1 MAVDFSRGD
10 LALVKFSFGI
20 HPAYVLY
27 DNGDADVLVCM
38 ITSTQRNEK
47 EEIEILSGEGNIR
60 HTSYIR
66 THKITSVPKNIVS
79 KAIIGK
85 VSLPFALKVEEKLS
99 SWLRLQPCTK

>member
-1 MAVDFSRGD
+1 MVVDFSRGD
-10 LALVKFSFGI
+10 LVLVKFPFGI

-47 EEIEILSGEGNIR
+47 EEIEIPSGEGNIK

-66 THKITSVPKNIVS
+66 THKIASVSKNIV
-79 KAIIGK
+79 GK
-85 VSLPFALKVEEKLS
+85 RS
-99 SWLRLQPCTK
+99 

>member
-10 LALVKFSFGI
+10 LVLVKFPFGT

-27 DNGDADVLVCM
+27 DNGDVDVLVCM
-38 ITSTQRNEK
+38 ITSTQRHEK
-47 EEIEILSGEGNIR
+47 EEIEILSGEGNIK

-66 THKITSVPKNIVS
+66 THKIASVSKNITG

-85 VSLPFALKVEEKLS
+85 VSSDFAINVEEKLS
-99 SWLRLQPCTK
+99 SWLRLPPYAK